1 MIQISCSEGFDG
13 GLAQEFVAE
22 SFISGQKTFISAVS
36 SKWVDWLIEIDL
48 DFQLFT

>member
-1 MIQISCSEGFDG
+1 MSNCTVLNQTFDMIQISCSEGFDG

-36 SKWVDWLIEIDL
+36 SK
-48 DFQLFT
+48 